1 MVHSQENLSGVELA
15 PRVTWHRGTRQPV
28 RMAPCQPQAVLG
40 LGAMLCTP
48 LRELCPVGE
57 TGAET
62 GPATPRGRGQPGGRR
77 SLREAPDRTGAP
89 LPSGA
94 VGASVRRPRSESREE
109 RTNVWQSAVSTA

>member
-15 PRVTWHRGTRQPV
+15 PRVTWHHGTRQPV

-62 GPATPRGRGQPGGRR
+62 GPAHR
-77 SLREAPDRTGAP
+77 
-89 LPSGA
+89 A
-94 VGASVRRPRSESREE
+94 VGGSPEA
-109 RTNVWQSAVSTA
+109 AGA